1 LSNYQGAAEQEKD
14 EKFNFHE
21 CDCLPKER
29 QSFRF
34 GSGFGNFNMLSK
46 LN

>member
-21 CDCLPKER
+21 CDCLP
-29 QSFRF
+29 
-34 GSGFGNFNMLSK
+34 
-46 LN
+46 